1 MQVVGDVTVMNIR
14 KHPTYVTA
22 AKLKKPKAL
31 RHVDINDLVSQYS
44 GGHMIPTGGKTDL
57 RFHFRV
63 MPPVSEKGQ
72 SFKADIAIIDL
83 FGNEHWIKGIE
94 FPYSKRLQYWG
105 CLQER
110 TSPRTLKT
118 HK

>member
-1 MQVVGDVTVMNIR
+1 
-14 KHPTYVTA
+14 
-22 AKLKKPKAL
+22 
-31 RHVDINDLVSQYS
+31 
-44 GGHMIPTGGKTDL
+44 MIPTGGKTDL

-105 CLQER
+105 CLQEH